1 MSASGLPPTQCTGFS
16 GHLRAKLRDRA
27 VRLARAGCYSPVAV
41 YSNGA
46 KTRYSAQGQDNVFLC
61 PGNRIDGQDS
71 PIDGASI
78 A

>member
-1 MSASGLPPTQCTGFS
+1 MADQVGMYYFKCIVLLIIQTTNVNE
-16 GHLRAKLRDRA
+16 L
-27 VRLARAGCYSPVAV
+27 
-41 YSNGA
+41 
-46 KTRYSAQGQDNVFLC
+46 YSAQGQDNVFLC